1 MKLNYSK
8 KRQRGQT
15 QKLNRLINRID
26 EFMPFSELSQAY
38 EHFPVPCSNTF
49 INSPKTRGNIKTA
62 FIRKWIQTTEKFI
75 RMKPKQLPFCRI
87 VALICEENLWDSQ
100 IIIFYS
106 EKYFQDFWIR
116 NGNEQ
121 IWELITPTISFTGM
135 RNIKTSLTET
145 CYKETIREDGIDNID
160 KLWFYKE
167 IDA

>member
-8 KRQRGQT
+8 KRQRGQR
-15 QKLNRLINRID
+15 QKLNRLLEHID

-38 EHFPVPCSNTF
+38 EHFHVPCSKIF
-49 INSPKTRGNIKTA
+49 INSPKIRGNIKTA
-62 FIRKWIQTTEKFI
+62 FIRKWIQTAEKFI
-75 RMKPKQLPFCRI
+75 RMKPKQPPFCRI

-106 EKYFQDFWIR
+106 EKYFKDFWIR

-121 IWELITPTISFTGM
+121 TWELITPTNSFIGI
-135 RNIKTSLTET
+135 RNIKTSLAET
-145 CYKETIREDGIDNID
+145 CFKETIREDGIEYID

-167 IDA
+167 IDD